1 MALVGANFPDI
12 KTPAESGEIINT
24 PVKDLL
30 EQFKSSVEANKK
42 EGIAAD
48 FSDKEKSNTKYST
61 STTKQV
67 IWSWHPFLAV
77 MLLL

>member
-30 EQFKSSVEANKK
+30 EQFKSSLEANKK

-67 IWSWHPFLAV
+67 IWS
-77 MLLL
+77 

>member
-30 EQFKSSVEANKK
+30 EQFKAGGENNKK
-42 EGIAAD
+42 EEY
-48 FSDKEKSNTKYST
+48 SDKGSSLKHST
-61 STTKQV
+61 ATLNQV
-67 IWSWHPFLAV
+67 RTIYIV
-77 MLLL
+77 V

>member
-42 EGIAAD
+42 GGIAAD

-67 IWSWHPFLAV
+67 IWS
-77 MLLL
+77 

>member
-30 EQFKSSVEANKK
+30 EQFKAG
-42 EGIAAD
+42 EGNTKNLTY
-48 FSDKEKSNTKYST
+48 SDKGTSKCST
-61 STTKQV
+61 STLNQV
-67 IWSWHPFLAV
+67 RSIS
-77 MLLL
+77 

>member
-67 IWSWHPFLAV
+67 IWS
-77 MLLL
+77 